1 MTSFAPTRRRL
12 AAAAVGTLA
21 LISASAATPAFSAHP
36 ADSAGATHDNTARQT
51 YHRLTADAQAS
62 KRAANPVRLDLLA
75 INDFHGNLEAID
87 PKVSSSGRINN
98 TPAGGV
104 EFLARHLKNLRSQA
118 AANGAETLTVA
129 AGDLIGASPL
139 LSAAFHDEPTIEAMN
154 KVGLQV
160 ASVGNHEFDEGYKEL
175 LRMQR
180 GGCIDDGDGEN
191 NQNSCPDH
199 TFEGADFK
207 YLAANVKYDDNKP
220 HDGQSIFPG
229 YTIEQVNGI
238 KVGFIGMTLKDTPT
252 IVTASGVAG
261 LKFTDE
267 VVTANRLVPK
277 LEAKG
282 VKAIVVLLH
291 QGVTPS
297 DPTNYDGCSG
307 VTGDA
312 LDIAQRLDPQI
323 DAVIS
328 GHTHQAY
335 NCTVPDPQ
343 NRPRLLTSASSFGR
357 VITDVHL
364 LLNPSSG
371 DVIRPAAYAD
381 NKIVTNNRDGTDPD
395 STPDND
401 VKPVAAL
408 THLIELYKVLVAPIE
423 SAIIGHIDPEAT
435 ANQSVSRTADTD
447 GESPLGDLI
456 ADAQKADPSVVP
468 DTGPAAGVEPV
479 IAFMNPGGIRGDL
492 VENADGDITYGAAFT
507 TQPFNNFDSSIDLT
521 GQQILNV
528 LEQQW
533 NGKNEGTANN
543 KVLQVSGITYTW
555 DKSDAALDGGADPT
569 NPTVRAVLPGS
580 VMVDD
585 DGDPGTPAVALDPTA
600 TYRVTAN
607 NFLADGG
614 DNFTLL
620 ADGTNRFV
628 GGLDID
634 ALANYLTANDPYVVQ
649 PTDRIT
655 SQP

>member
-1 MTSFAPTRRRL
+1 MKPFGPTRRRL
-12 AAAAVGTLA
+12 ATAAVGTLA

-36 ADSAGATHDNTARQT
+36 ADRAGATHDDTARQT
-51 YHRLTADAQAS
+51 YHRIVGDTHAS
-62 KRAANPVRLDLLA
+62 QRAATDPVRLDLLA
-75 INDFHGNLEAID
+75 INDFHGNLEKIPAT
-87 PKVSSSGRINN
+87 VSSSGRINN

-118 AANGAETLTVA
+118 AANGASTLTVA

-154 KVGLQV
+154 KIGLQV
-160 ASVGNHEFDEGYKEL
+160 ASVGNHEFDEGYQEL

-180 GGCIDDGDGEN
+180 GGCIDDGPDGEN

-199 TFEGADFK
+199 EFEGADFK
-207 YLAANVKYDDNKP
+207 YLAANVKYDDDKP

-229 YTIEQVNGI
+229 YKIERVNGI

-261 LKFTDE
+261 LKFTRE
-267 VVTANRLVPK
+267 VATANHLVPE
-277 LEAKG
+277 LESKG

-323 DAVIS
+323 DAVIT

-335 NCTVPDPQ
+335 NCTVEDPDG
-343 NRPRLLTSASSFGR
+343 RPRLMTSASSFGR
-357 VITDVHL
+357 MITDVHL
-364 LLNPSSG
+364 LLNPKSG
-371 DVIRPAAYAD
+371 DVIRPAAYAV
-381 NKIVTNNRDGTDPD
+381 NKIVTNNEDGPD
-395 STPDND
+395 ADTTPDND

-408 THLIELYKVLVAPIE
+408 TKLITLYKDLVEPIAN
-423 SAIIGHIDPEAT
+423 AIIGHIDPLAT
-435 ANQSVSRTADTD
+435 PSQTVSRTADTD
-447 GESPLGDLI
+447 GESPLGNLI
-456 ADAQKADPSVVP
+456 ADAQRADPSVVP
-468 DTGPAAGVEPV
+468 DRPGAGVEPV

-492 VENADGDITYGAAFT
+492 VENAAGDVTYGAALHRPAVQQLRLVDRPDRSADPQRPRAT
-507 TQPFNNFDSSIDLT
+507 VERQERGHRQQQDPA
-521 GQQILNV
+521 GQRPHLHV
-528 LEQQW
+528 
-533 NGKNEGTANN
+533 G
-543 KVLQVSGITYTW
+543 QVRR
-555 DKSDAALDGGADPT
+555 ALDGGSRPEQPDGARGRPRFGDG
-569 NPTVRAVLPGS
+569 RRRRRPGHGAWS
-580 VMVDD
+580 
-585 DGDPGTPAVALDPTA
+585 PLEPAT

-620 ADGTNRFV
+620 AQGRTGSSV
-628 GGLDID
+628 
-634 ALANYLTANDPYVVQ
+634 AS
-649 PTDRIT
+649 T
-655 SQP
+655 SMRWRTT